1 MGGCVGIDVGNGTDM
16 GWRGAEERDL
26 ETAIAGCDWSV
37 NQVGLEER
45 VVDEGDR
52 VGGDVCSVVV
62 FVAGLCKAVV
72 VGVSGIG
79 DSGAWFL
86 KAEDVDGVVDGIVK
100 NRDVVI
106 GFRNVVGAEAEG
118 VKGSR
123 EGRGRRCSGT
133 SSVCAVTD
141 VGVAGFALLGG
152 RAAVSR
158 LPPEVL
164 DAKLPAAHHL
174 FARQLARLRGVSRKA
189 LV

>member
-123 EGRGRRCSGT
+123 EGRGRRCSGSGSCVRRHVRREERGLGNVRRRDRGEMCIL
-133 SSVCAVTD
+133 SS
-141 VGVAGFALLGG
+141 FESWEEM
-152 RAAVSR
+152 R
-158 LPPEVL
+158 
-164 DAKLPAAHHL
+164 
-174 FARQLARLRGVSRKA
+174 
-189 LV
+189 